1 MVGSIILTLALAFS
15 IISMIMYFLNY
26 RGYKNTLNY
35 GRIAYHGMAVLVISA
50 SVFLWYAILTH
61 QYQYNYIYSYSNN
74 SLRDLGIFQL
84 MSSFWGGQEGSFM
97 LWLLLTAI
105 VGIILQSYCS
115 KRGDLE
121 PRVMAV
127 FTLATSFLLVM
138 VSPWFKNPF
147 EYIWVTPVFVKIEHI
162 NSQFL
167 NADIYPFLQSFFF
180 TDQSTNQSFIQVS
193 SDLVSQLSQAGISV
207 NQFIIDGKGL
217 NPQLLNFWMQIH
229 PPILFAGFS
238 MATVPFAFAIA
249 ALMKNDYRDWVKQ
262 AFPWMLAGM
271 GVLGLG
277 IMLGGYWA
285 YEMLGWGGYWA
296 WDPVE
301 NSSLIP
307 WLVGVA
313 GIHTLLV
320 QKKTQAKGGIGKYAK
335 TNLMLCVLTYVFVLY
350 STFLTRSGV
359 LGDASVH
366 SFVDPG
372 MFVYLFLILFIGTF
386 ILLGFG
392 MIAFR
397 WKTLNEN
404 IKDDESLL
412 SRELGLFTAMIVLI
426 ASAIIVLVGTSAPI
440 FGKSVDTYFYN
451 EMHLPLAI
459 IIMFLNGI
467 SLLIKWQKSD
477 TNELIKKSTYAA
489 IGAVLFT
496 ILLVIFGEVRDI
508 MIIILSLTTAF
519 SLFVNVDIAI
529 KIVKGNFKMLGAYVA
544 HIGIA
549 LFILGVIGSAV
560 YSEEVTVDLVK
571 GKSVPAFGYEL
582 TFTGGYA
589 IENNTKFAFNV
600 EVKKGNSKYTIA
612 PIMYRSE
619 FNNSIVRE
627 PAILTLL
634 TKDIYFSPLGY
645 DEGGQTQSQHSHN
658 HISLEKGA
666 STEFEG
672 TKITFIK
679 FNMAAETMQLMSEGK
694 DFQMGAV
701 LEIEK
706 DGKKME
712 TELLRKKVGEQIEFT
727 SFKSEEMNLKIEL
740 ENLAA
745 GVIDI
750 ALSAL
755 DSSET
760 HTKTTQTETNEVLSV
775 TASIKPFVNLV
786 WAGVAIMVI
795 GFFIAMTRRLKES
808 RIIS

>member
-35 GRIAYHGMAVLVISA
+35 GRIAYHGMAVLVIAA

-84 MSSFWGGQEGSFM
+84 ASSFWGGQEGSFM
-97 LWLLLTAI
+97 LWLLLTSI
-105 VGIILQSYCS
+105 VGIMLQSYAS

-147 EYIWVTPVFVKIEHI
+147 EYIWVTPVFVKIEHL
-162 NSQFL
+162 NSQFFNL
-167 NADIYPFLQSFFF
+167 PFLQSFFF
-180 TDQSTNQSFIQVS
+180 TDQSTNQSFIQIN
-193 SDLVSQLSQAGISV
+193 SDLVSKLSQAGISV

-320 QKKTQAKGGIGKYAK
+320 QKKTQVKGGIGKYAK

-372 MFVYLFLILFIGTF
+372 MIIYLFLILFIGTF
-386 ILLGFG
+386 ALLGFG

-404 IKDDESLL
+404 IKDEESIL

-477 TNELIKKSTYAA
+477 LNELIKKSTYAA

-496 ILLVIFGEVRDI
+496 ILLVVFGGVQEI

-519 SLFVNVDIAI
+519 SLFVNLDIAI
-529 KIVKGNFKMLGAYVA
+529 KIVRGNFKMLGAYVA

-571 GKSVPAFGYEL
+571 GKPVTAFGYDL
-582 TFTGGYA
+582 TFTGGYP

-600 EVKKGNSKYTIA
+600 NVKKGNSEY
-612 PIMYRSE
+612 
-619 FNNSIVRE
+619 
-627 PAILTLL
+627 
-634 TKDIYFSPLGY
+634 
-645 DEGGQTQSQHSHN
+645 
-658 HISLEKGA
+658 
-666 STEFEG
+666 
-672 TKITFIK
+672 
-679 FNMAAETMQLMSEGK
+679 
-694 DFQMGAV
+694 
-701 LEIEK
+701 
-706 DGKKME
+706 
-712 TELLRKKVGEQIEFT
+712 
-727 SFKSEEMNLKIEL
+727 KS
-740 ENLAA
+740 
-745 GVIDI
+745 
-750 ALSAL
+750 
-755 DSSET
+755 SS
-760 HTKTTQTETNEVLSV
+760 NYV
-775 TASIKPFVNLV
+775 
-786 WAGVAIMVI
+786 
-795 GFFIAMTRRLKES
+795 
-808 RIIS
+808 

>member
-1 MVGSIILTLALAFS
+1 MIGSIILTIALAFS

-35 GRIAYHGMAVLVISA
+35 GRIAYHGMAVLVIAA

-61 QYQYNYIYSYSNN
+61 QYQYEYIYSYSDNA
-74 SLRDLGIFQL
+74 LRNLGIFHL
-84 MSSFWGGQEGSFM
+84 ASAFWGGQQGSFM
-97 LWLLLTAI
+97 LWLLLTTI
-105 VGIILQSYCS
+105 VGIILQSYAS

-127 FTLATSFLLVM
+127 FTLATTFLLVM

-147 EYIWVTPVFVKIEHI
+147 EYIWMTPTFIKVEHL
-162 NSQFL
+162 NSQFFSL
-167 NADIYPFLQSFFF
+167 PFIQQFYF
-180 TDQSTNQSFIQVS
+180 TDQSTNQAFIQINKEFVS
-193 SDLVSQLSQAGISV
+193 LLSQAGVSV

-229 PPILFAGFS
+229 PPILFTGFS

-249 ALMKNDYRDWVKQ
+249 ALMKNDYRSWVSQ

-271 GVLGLG
+271 GILGLG

-320 QKKTQAKGGIGKYAK
+320 QKRSQAKGGIGKYAK
-335 TNLMLCVLTYVFVLY
+335 TNLMLCVLTYVLVLY

-372 MFVYLFLILFIGTF
+372 MIVYLFLILFMGTF

-392 MIAFR
+392 MIIFR

-404 IKDDESLL
+404 IKDEESIL
-412 SRELGLFTAMIVLI
+412 SRELALFTAMIVLI

-440 FGKSVDTYFYN
+440 FGKSVDTFFYD

-467 SLLIKWQKSD
+467 SLLIKWQRSEL
-477 TNELIKKSTYAA
+477 NELIKKSLFAA
-489 IGAVLFT
+489 AASILFT
-496 ILLVIFGEVRDI
+496 ILLIVVGGVHEIMVIL
-508 MIIILSLTTAF
+508 LSLTTAF
-519 SLFVNVDIAI
+519 SLFVNLDIAI
-529 KIVKGNFKMLGAYVA
+529 KIVKGNMKMLGAYVA

-549 LFILGVIGSAV
+549 LFLLGVIGSAV
-560 YSEEVTVDLVK
+560 YSKEMNVDLVK
-571 GKSVPAFGYEL
+571 GKPVNAFGYEM
-582 TFTGGYA
+582 TFTEYYP
-589 IENNTKFAFNV
+589 IENNTKYAFNV
-600 EVKKGNSKYTIA
+600 NVKKGNSEYKVT
-612 PIMYRSE
+612 PVMYLSD
-619 FNNSIVRE
+619 FNNSLMRE

-634 TKDIYFSPLGY
+634 TKDIYLSPLGY
-645 DEGGQTQSQHSHN
+645 DDGRSNQSGGKTVTV
-658 HISLEKGA
+658 SLGSEINYEDAVIKYDDFIKPDMTAMMSGGDVQM
-666 STEFEG
+666 G
-672 TKITFIK
+672 TKLIIT
-679 FNMAAETMQLMSEGK
+679 
-694 DFQMGAV
+694 
-701 LEIEK
+701 K
-706 DGKKME
+706 DGKSYEVSPMINIRSGQFEYTPAEVKE
-712 TELLRKKVGEQIEFT
+712 A
-727 SFKSEEMNLKIEL
+727 NLKIEVRKIEQSNKDADL
-740 ENLAA
+740 IISKINGE
-745 GVIDI
+745 
-750 ALSAL
+750 
-755 DSSET
+755 SST
-760 HTKTTQTETNEVLSV
+760 ANQSSNEVLSV
-775 TASIKPFVNLV
+775 AASIKPFVSLV
-786 WAGVAIMVI
+786 WVGVMIMVF
-795 GFFIAMTRRLKES
+795 GFFISMTRRLKDS
-808 RIIS
+808 RIA

>member
-35 GRIAYHGMAVLVISA
+35 GRIAYHGMAVLVIAA

-74 SLRDLGIFQL
+74 DLRDLGIL
-84 MSSFWGGQEGSFM
+84 HLASSFWGGQEGSFM
-97 LWLLLTAI
+97 LWLLMTAI
-105 VGIILQSYCS
+105 VGIILQSYSS

-147 EYIWVTPVFVKIEHI
+147 EFIWVTPVFVKIEHI
-162 NSQFL
+162 NSQLL
-167 NADIYPFLQSFFF
+167 NLPFIQQFFF
-180 TDQSTNQSFIQVS
+180 TDQSSNQGFIQVS
-193 SDLVSQLSQAGISV
+193 SELAGLLSQAGVSM
-207 NQFIIDGKGL
+207 NDFIIDGRGL

-313 GIHTLLV
+313 AIHTLLV
-320 QKKTQAKGGIGKYAK
+320 QKKSQSQGGIGKYAK
-335 TNLMLCVLTYVFVLY
+335 TNLLLSVMTYVFVLY

-372 MFVYLFLILFIGTF
+372 MIVYLFLVLFIGTF
-386 ILLGFG
+386 TLLGIG
-392 MIAFR
+392 MIAYR
-397 WKTLNEN
+397 WKTLNAN
-404 IKDDESLL
+404 ITDDETIL
-412 SRELGLFTAMIVLI
+412 SRELALFTAMIVLI
-426 ASAIIVLVGTSAPI
+426 ASAIIVLAGTSAPL
-440 FGKSVDTYFYN
+440 FGTSVDTVFYN

-467 SLLIKWQKSD
+467 SLLIKWQRSD
-477 TNELIKKSTYAA
+477 ASELIKKSTYAA
-489 IGAVLFT
+489 SGAVLFT
-496 ILLVIFGEVRDI
+496 LILVIFGGVSEL
-508 MIIILSLTTAF
+508 MIIILSLTTSF
-519 SLFVNVDIAI
+519 SLFVNLDIAI
-529 KIVKGNFKMLGAYVA
+529 KIVKGNMKMLGAYVA
-544 HIGIA
+544 HTGIA
-549 LFILGVIGSAV
+549 LFILGVIGSGV

-571 GKSVPAFGYEL
+571 GKPASAFGYEL
-582 TFTGGYA
+582 TFTEIYP
-589 IENNTKFAFNV
+589 IENNTKYAFNV
-600 EVKKGNSKYTIA
+600 DVKKDNSVYTIS
-612 PIMYRSE
+612 PVMYRSD

-634 TKDIYFSPLGY
+634 TKDIYFAPLGY
-645 DEGGQTQSQHSHN
+645 DEGGQSQSQHSHN
-658 HISLEKGA
+658 HISLEKGG

-672 TKITFIK
+672 TKITFVK
-679 FNMAAETMQLMSEGK
+679 FNMAAETMQAMSEGK

-706 DGKKME
+706 DGKKLE
-712 TELLRKKVGEQIEFT
+712 TELLRKQIDGNVEFT
-727 SFKSEEMNLKIEL
+727 SFESEELNLRIQL

-745 GVIDI
+745 GKIDI
-750 ALSAL
+750 AVTPFDDA
-755 DSSET
+755 ET
-760 HTKTTQTETNEVLSV
+760 QNTTMQTSGSEVLSV
-775 TASIKPFVNLV
+775 SASIKPFINLV
-786 WAGVAIMVI
+786 WAGVLIMVV

>member
-15 IISMIMYFLNY
+15 IISMIMFFLNY

-35 GRIAYHGMAVLVISA
+35 GRIAYHGMAVLVIAA
-50 SVFLWYAILTH
+50 SVYLWYAILTH

-74 SLRDLGIFQL
+74 DLRNLGVFQL
-84 MSSFWGGQEGSFM
+84 ASSFWGGQEGSFM
-97 LWLLLTAI
+97 LWLLLTAV
-105 VGIILQSYCS
+105 VGIILQSYTS

-127 FTLATSFLLVM
+127 FTLATTFLLVM

-162 NSQFL
+162 NSQFFNL
-167 NADIYPFLQSFFF
+167 PFIQQFFF
-180 TDQSTNQSFIQVS
+180 SDQSTNQGFIQVS

-207 NQFIIDGKGL
+207 NQFIIDGRGL

-229 PPILFAGFS
+229 PPILFIGFA

-313 GIHTLLV
+313 AIHTLLV

-335 TNLMLCVLTYVFVLY
+335 TNLILSVLTYVFVLY

-372 MFVYLFLILFIGTF
+372 MIIYLFLLLFIGTF
-386 ILLGFG
+386 TLLGFG

-397 WKTLNEN
+397 WKALNEN
-404 IKDDESLL
+404 IKDDESIL

-440 FGKSVDTYFYN
+440 FGKAVDTYFYN

-477 TNELIKKSTYAA
+477 ANELIKKSTYAA
-489 IGAVLFT
+489 VGAVLFT
-496 ILLVIFGEVRDI
+496 ILLVIFGGVRDI

-519 SLFVNVDIAI
+519 SLFVNLDVAI

-571 GKSVPAFGYEL
+571 GKPVTAFGYDL
-582 TFTGGYA
+582 TFTGSYP

-600 EVKKGNSKYTIA
+600 NVKKGNSEYQIA
-612 PIMYRSE
+612 PVMYRSE

-634 TKDIYFSPLGY
+634 TRDIYFAPLGY
-645 DEGGQTQSQHSHN
+645 DEGGQSQSQSQHSHN

-672 TKITFIK
+672 TKITFVK
-679 FNMAAETMQLMSEGK
+679 FNMAAETMQAMSEGK

-706 DGKKME
+706 DGKKTE
-712 TELLRKKVGEQIEFT
+712 TELLRKQTDGKVEFT
-727 SFKSEEMNLKIEL
+727 SFESKEMNLKIEM
-740 ENLAA
+740 ENLSA
-745 GVIDI
+745 GIIDI

-755 DSSET
+755 DGSET
-760 HTKTTQTETNEVLSV
+760 QTTTTQTETNEVLSV
-775 TASIKPFVNLV
+775 SASIKPFVNLV

-808 RIIS
+808 KIIS

>member
-15 IISMIMYFLNY
+15 IISMIMFFLNY

-35 GRIAYHGMAVLVISA
+35 GRIAYHGMAVLVIAA
-50 SVFLWYAILTH
+50 SVYLWYAILTH

-74 SLRDLGIFQL
+74 DLRNLGIFQL
-84 MSSFWGGQEGSFM
+84 ASSFWGGQEGSFM
-97 LWLLLTAI
+97 LWLLLTAV
-105 VGIILQSYCS
+105 VGIILQSYTS

-127 FTLATSFLLVM
+127 FTLATTFLLVM

-162 NSQFL
+162 NSQFFNL
-167 NADIYPFLQSFFF
+167 PFIQQFFF
-180 TDQSTNQSFIQVS
+180 SDQSSNQGFIQVS

-207 NQFIIDGKGL
+207 NQFIIDGRGL

-229 PPILFAGFS
+229 PPILFIGFA

-307 WLVGVA
+307 WLIGVA
-313 GIHTLLV
+313 AIHTLLV
-320 QKKTQAKGGIGKYAK
+320 QKKTQAKGGIGKYVK
-335 TNLMLCVLTYVFVLY
+335 TNLMLSVLTYVFVLY

-372 MFVYLFLILFIGTF
+372 MIIYLFLLIFIGTF
-386 ILLGFG
+386 TLLGFG

-426 ASAIIVLVGTSAPI
+426 ASATIVLVGTSAPI

-477 TNELIKKSTYAA
+477 TNELIKKSTYSAV
-489 IGAVLFT
+489 GAVLFT
-496 ILLVIFGEVRDI
+496 ILLVIFGQVHDI

-519 SLFVNVDIAI
+519 SLFVNLDIAI

-571 GKSVPAFGYEL
+571 GKTETAFGYEM
-582 TFTGGYA
+582 TFTGIYPIA
-589 IENNTKFAFNV
+589 NNTKYAFNV
-600 EVKKGNSKYTIA
+600 DVKKGNSEYKIA
-612 PIMYRSE
+612 PVMYVSE

-634 TKDIYFSPLGY
+634 TRDIYFAPLGY
-645 DEGGQTQSQHSHN
+645 DEGGQSQSQNQHSHN

-672 TKITFIK
+672 TKITFVK
-679 FNMAAETMQLMSEGK
+679 FNMAAETMQAMSEGK

-706 DGKKME
+706 DGKKTE
-712 TELLRKKVGEQIEFT
+712 TELLRKQTDGKVEFT
-727 SFKSEEMNLKIEL
+727 SFESKEMNLKIEM
-740 ENLAA
+740 ENLSA

-755 DSSET
+755 DGSET
-760 HTKTTQTETNEVLSV
+760 QTTTTQTETNEVLSV
-775 TASIKPFVNLV
+775 SASIKPFVNLV
-786 WAGVAIMVI
+786 WVGVAIMVI

-808 RIIS
+808 KIIS

>member
-1 MVGSIILTLALAFS
+1 MVGSILLTLALAFS

-35 GRIAYHGMAVLVISA
+35 GRIAYHGMAVLVIAA

-84 MSSFWGGQEGSFM
+84 ASSFWGGQEGSFM
-97 LWLLLTAI
+97 LWLLLTSI
-105 VGIILQSYCS
+105 VGIILQSYAS

-147 EYIWVTPVFVKIEHI
+147 EYIWITPVFVKVEHL
-162 NSQFL
+162 NSQFFNL
-167 NADIYPFLQSFFF
+167 PFIQQFFF
-180 TDQSTNQSFIQVS
+180 TDQSTNQGFVQINSE
-193 SDLVSQLSQAGISV
+193 LVSKLSAAGVSV

-229 PPILFAGFS
+229 PPILFSGFS

-249 ALMKNDYRDWVKQ
+249 ALMKNDYSNWVRQ

-320 QKKTQAKGGIGKYAK
+320 QKRSQVHGGIGKYAK
-335 TNLMLCVLTYVFVLY
+335 TNLMLCVLTYVLVLY

-372 MFVYLFLILFIGTF
+372 MIVYLFLILFIGTF

-404 IKDDESLL
+404 IKDEESLL
-412 SRELGLFTAMIVLI
+412 SRELALFTAMIVLI

-440 FGKSVDTYFYN
+440 FGKSVDTFFYN

-477 TNELIKKSTYAA
+477 LNELIKKSTYAA
-489 IGAVLFT
+489 VGSILFT
-496 ILLVIFGEVRDI
+496 ILLVVVGGVQEI

-519 SLFVNVDIAI
+519 SLFVNLDIVI
-529 KIVKGNFKMLGAYVA
+529 KIVKGNLKMLGAYVA

-560 YSEEVTVDLVK
+560 YSEQVNIDLVK
-571 GKSVPAFGYEL
+571 GKPVTAFGYEM
-582 TFTGGYA
+582 TFTEYYP
-589 IENNTKFAFNV
+589 IENNTKYAFNV
-600 EVKKGNSKYTIA
+600 NVKRGNSEYKVT
-612 PIMYRSE
+612 PKMYLSE
-619 FNNSIVRE
+619 FNNSLVRE

-634 TKDIYFSPLGY
+634 TKDIYLSPLGY
-645 DEGGQTQSQHSHN
+645 DEGEQNQNQDSHN
-658 HISLEKGA
+658 HIKLEKGS

-672 TKITFIK
+672 TKVTFVR
-679 FNMAAETMQLMSEGK
+679 FNMAPETMQLMSEGK

-706 DGKKME
+706 NGKKTE
-712 TELLRKKVGEQIEFT
+712 TELLRKQTDGKVEFT
-727 SFKSEEMNLKIEL
+727 FFESKEMNLKIEL

-750 ALSAL
+750 AFSNL
-755 DSSET
+755 DGSESQGNSVQ
-760 HTKTTQTETNEVLSV
+760 KENNEILSV
-775 TASIKPFVNLV
+775 TASIKPFVSLV

-808 RIIS
+808 RVIS

>member
-1 MVGSIILTLALAFS
+1 MIGSVILTIALAFS
-15 IISMIMYFLNY
+15 IISMIMYYLNY

-35 GRIAYHGMAVLVISA
+35 GRIAYHAMAVLVIAA
-50 SVFLWYAILTH
+50 SIFLWYAILTH

-74 SLRDLGIFQL
+74 SLRNLGVFQL
-84 MSSFWGGQEGSFM
+84 ASSFWGGQEGSFM
-97 LWLLLTAI
+97 LWLLLTSI
-105 VGIILQSYCS
+105 VGIILQSYAS

-127 FTLATSFLLVM
+127 FTLATTFLLVM

-147 EYIWVTPVFVKIEHI
+147 EYIWMTPTFVKVEHL
-162 NSQFL
+162 NSQFFNL
-167 NADIYPFLQSFFF
+167 PFIQQFYF
-180 TDQSTNQSFIQVS
+180 TDQSSNQGFIQISKEFVA
-193 SDLVSQLSQAGISV
+193 QLSQAGVSL
-207 NQFIIDGKGL
+207 NQFIVDGKGL

-229 PPILFAGFS
+229 PPILFIGFS

-249 ALMKNDYRDWVKQ
+249 ALMKNDYKDWVSQ

-271 GVLGLG
+271 GILGLG

-320 QKKTQAKGGIGKYAK
+320 QKRSQVKGGIGKYAK
-335 TNLMLCVLTYVFVLY
+335 TNLMLAVLTYVLVLY

-372 MFVYLFLILFIGTF
+372 MIVYLFLILFMGTF
-386 ILLGFG
+386 TLLGFG
-392 MIAFR
+392 MILFR

-404 IKDDESLL
+404 IKDDESIL
-412 SRELGLFTAMIVLI
+412 SRELALFTAMIVLI

-440 FGKSVDTYFYN
+440 FGKAVDTFFYN

-467 SLLIKWQKSD
+467 SLLIKWQRSD
-477 TNELIKKSTYAA
+477 LNELIKKSLFAA
-489 IGAVLFT
+489 AASIMFT
-496 ILLVIFGEVRDI
+496 ILLIVIGGVHEI
-508 MIIILSLTTAF
+508 MIILLSLTTAF
-519 SLFVNVDIAI
+519 SLFVNIDIAV
-529 KIVKGNFKMLGAYVA
+529 KIVKGNMKMLGAYVA

-560 YSEEVTVDLVK
+560 YSEEINIDLIK
-571 GKSVPAFGYEL
+571 GKPVTALGYEM
-582 TFTGGYA
+582 TFTNYNT
-589 IENNTKFAFNV
+589 IENNTKYAFNV
-600 EVKKGNSKYTIA
+600 KVKKGNSEYNVA
-612 PIMYRSE
+612 PVMYMSD
-619 FNNSIVRE
+619 FNNSLVRE

-634 TKDIYFSPLGY
+634 TKDIYISPLGY
-645 DEGGQTQSQHSHN
+645 DEGGQSQDQHSHN
-658 HISLEKGA
+658 HISLEKGN
-666 STEFEG
+666 STEFG
-672 TKITFIK
+672 GAKITFVK
-679 FNMAAETMQLMSEGK
+679 FNMAPETMQLMQEGK

-701 LEIEK
+701 LKIEK
-706 DGKKME
+706 DGKKTQ
-712 TELLRKKVGEQIEFT
+712 TELLRKQTDGKVEFT
-727 SFKSEEMNLKIEL
+727 SFESKEMNLKIDL
-740 ENLAA
+740 EKLSA

-750 ALSAL
+750 AFSTL
-755 DSSET
+755 DGSESQGSSIPT
-760 HTKTTQTETNEVLSV
+760 VGNEVLSV
-775 TASIKPFVNLV
+775 AASTKPFVSLV
-786 WAGVAIMVI
+786 WVGVVIMVL
-795 GFFIAMTRRLKES
+795 GFFISMTRRLKDS

>member
-1 MVGSIILTLALAFS
+1 MIGSIILTLALAFS
-15 IISMIMYFLNY
+15 TISMIMFFLNY

-35 GRIAYHGMAVLVISA
+35 GRIAYHGMAVLVIAA
-50 SVFLWYAILTH
+50 SVYLWYAILTH

-74 SLRDLGIFQL
+74 DLRNLGVFQL
-84 MSSFWGGQEGSFM
+84 LSSFWGGQEGSFM
-97 LWLLLTAI
+97 LWLLLTVI
-105 VGIILQSYCS
+105 VGIILQSYTS

-127 FTLATSFLLVM
+127 FTLATTFLLVM

-162 NSQFL
+162 NSQLFNL
-167 NADIYPFLQSFFF
+167 PFIQQFFF
-180 TDQSTNQSFIQVS
+180 TDKSSNQGFIQVS
-193 SDLVSQLSQAGISV
+193 SELAGLLSQAGVSM
-207 NQFIIDGKGL
+207 NDFIIDGRGL

-229 PPILFAGFS
+229 PPILFTGFS

-372 MFVYLFLILFIGTF
+372 MIIYLFLLLFIGTF
-386 ILLGFG
+386 TLLGFG

-440 FGKSVDTYFYN
+440 FGKAVDTYFYN

-477 TNELIKKSTYAA
+477 TKELIKKSTYSAV
-489 IGAVLFT
+489 GAVLFT
-496 ILLVIFGEVRDI
+496 ILLVIFGGVREI
-508 MIIILSLTTAF
+508 MMIILSLTTAF
-519 SLFVNVDIAI
+519 SLFVNLDIAI

-560 YSEEVTVDLVK
+560 YSEEMTVDLVK
-571 GKSVPAFGYEL
+571 GKPVTAFGYDL
-582 TFTGGYA
+582 TFTGGYQ
-589 IENNTKFAFNV
+589 IENNTKFAFNID
-600 EVKKGNSKYTIA
+600 VKKGNSEYQIA
-612 PIMYRSE
+612 PVMYRSE

-634 TKDIYFSPLGY
+634 TKDIYFAPLGY
-645 DEGGQTQSQHSHN
+645 DEGGQSQSQHSHN
-658 HISLEKGA
+658 HISLNKGDTT
-666 STEFEG
+666 SFEG
-672 TKITFIK
+672 AKIKFIK
-679 FNMAAETMQLMSEGK
+679 FNMSAETMQLMSEEK

-706 DGKKME
+706 DGKKTE
-712 TELLRKKVGEQIEFT
+712 TELLRKQTDGQVEFT
-727 SFKSEEMNLKIEL
+727 SFESKEMNLKIEM
-740 ENLAA
+740 ENLSA

-755 DSSET
+755 DGSET
-760 HTKTTQTETNEVLSV
+760 QTTTTQTETNEILSV
-775 TASIKPFVNLV
+775 NASIKPFVNLV

-808 RIIS
+808 RIVS

>member
-1 MVGSIILTLALAFS
+1 
-15 IISMIMYFLNY
+15 MIMYFLNY

-35 GRIAYHGMAVLVISA
+35 GRIAYHGMAVLVIAA

-61 QYQYNYIYSYSNN
+61 QYQYEYVYSYSDNA
-74 SLRDLGIFQL
+74 LRNLGIFHL
-84 MSSFWGGQEGSFM
+84 ASAFWGGQQGSFM
-97 LWLLLTAI
+97 LWLLLTSI
-105 VGIILQSYCS
+105 VGIILQSYAS

-127 FTLATSFLLVM
+127 FTLATTFLLVM

-147 EYIWVTPVFVKIEHI
+147 EYIWMTPTFIKVEHL
-162 NSQFL
+162 NSQFFSL
-167 NADIYPFLQSFFF
+167 PFIQQFYF
-180 TDQSTNQSFIQVS
+180 TDQSSNQAFIQINKE
-193 SDLVSQLSQAGISV
+193 LVALLSQAGVSV

-229 PPILFAGFS
+229 PPILFSGFS

-249 ALMKNDYRDWVKQ
+249 ALMKNDYKDWVRQ

-320 QKKTQAKGGIGKYAK
+320 QKRTQVHGGIGKYAK
-335 TNLMLCVLTYVFVLY
+335 TNLMLCVLTYVLVLY

-372 MFVYLFLILFIGTF
+372 MIVYLFLLLFMGTF

-397 WKTLNEN
+397 WKALNEN
-404 IKDDESLL
+404 IKDEESIL
-412 SRELGLFTAMIVLI
+412 SRELALFTAMIALI

-440 FGKSVDTYFYN
+440 FGNAVDTFFYN
-451 EMHLPLAI
+451 EMHFPLVI

-477 TNELIKKSTYAA
+477 LNEFIKKATFSAV
-489 IGAVLFT
+489 GAVLFT
-496 ILLVIFGEVRDI
+496 VLLVVVGGVHEI
-508 MIIILSLTTAF
+508 MVILLSLTTSF
-519 SLFVNVDIAI
+519 SLLVNLDIVI
-529 KIVKGNFKMLGAYVA
+529 KIVRGNMKMLGAYVA

-549 LFILGVIGSAV
+549 LFLLGVIGSAV
-560 YSEEVTVDLVK
+560 YSEQINVELIK
-571 GKSVPAFGYEL
+571 GKPVTAFGYEM
-582 TFTGGYA
+582 TFTDYHP
-589 IENNTKFAFNV
+589 IEHNTKYAFNV
-600 EVKKGNSKYTIA
+600 NVKKGNSEYKVT
-612 PIMYRSE
+612 PVMYISD
-619 FNNSIVRE
+619 FNNSLMRE

-634 TKDIYFSPLGY
+634 TKDIYVSPLGY
-645 DEGGQTQSQHSHN
+645 NEGGSGQTGGQST
-658 HISLEKGA
+658 SLSLGSEVNYEGIKIKYD
-666 STEFEG
+666 EFIKPDMTAMMSGGDVEMG
-672 TKITFIK
+672 TKLIVT
-679 FNMAAETMQLMSEGK
+679 
-694 DFQMGAV
+694 
-701 LEIEK
+701 K
-706 DGKKME
+706 DGKNYEVSPLIKIKSGQFE
-712 TELLRKKVGEQIEFT
+712 YVPAEVKEANLRIEVR
-727 SFKSEEMNLKIEL
+727 KIEQSNKTADL
-740 ENLAA
+740 IISKINGESS
-745 GVIDI
+745 I
-750 ALSAL
+750 ANQS
-755 DSSET
+755 
-760 HTKTTQTETNEVLSV
+760 NEILSV
-775 TASIKPFVNLV
+775 TASIKPFVSLV
-786 WAGVAIMVI
+786 WVGVVIMVA
-795 GFFIAMTRRLKES
+795 GFFIAMTRRLKDS
-808 RIIS
+808 RIVS

>member
-1 MVGSIILTLALAFS
+1 MVGSILLTLALAFS

-35 GRIAYHGMAVLVISA
+35 GRIAYHGMAVLVIAA

-84 MSSFWGGQEGSFM
+84 ASSFWGGQEGSFM
-97 LWLLLTAI
+97 LWLLLTSI
-105 VGIILQSYCS
+105 VGIILQSYAS

-147 EYIWVTPVFVKIEHI
+147 EYIWITPVFVKVEHL
-162 NSQFL
+162 NSQFFNL
-167 NADIYPFLQSFFF
+167 PFIQQFFF
-180 TDQSTNQSFIQVS
+180 TDQSTNQGFVQINSE
-193 SDLVSQLSQAGISV
+193 LVSKLSAAGVSV

-229 PPILFAGFS
+229 PPILFSGFS

-249 ALMKNDYRDWVKQ
+249 ALMKNDYSNWVKQ

-320 QKKTQAKGGIGKYAK
+320 QKRSQVHGGIGKYAK
-335 TNLMLCVLTYVFVLY
+335 TNLMLCVLTYVLVLY

-372 MFVYLFLILFIGTF
+372 MIVYLFLILFIGTF

-404 IKDDESLL
+404 IKDEESLL
-412 SRELGLFTAMIVLI
+412 SRELALFTAMIVLI

-440 FGKSVDTYFYN
+440 FGKSVDTFFYN

-477 TNELIKKSTYAA
+477 LNELIKKSTYAA
-489 IGAVLFT
+489 VGSILFT
-496 ILLVIFGEVRDI
+496 ILLVVVGGVHEI
-508 MIIILSLTTAF
+508 MIILLSLTTAF
-519 SLFVNVDIAI
+519 SLFVNLDIVI
-529 KIVKGNFKMLGAYVA
+529 KIVKGNLKMLGAYVA

-560 YSEEVTVDLVK
+560 YSEQMNIDLVK
-571 GKSVPAFGYEL
+571 GKPVTAFGYEM
-582 TFTGGYA
+582 TFTEYYP
-589 IENNTKFAFNV
+589 IENNTKYAFNV
-600 EVKKGNSKYTIA
+600 NVKRGNSEYKVT
-612 PIMYRSE
+612 PKMYLSE
-619 FNNSIVRE
+619 FNNSLVRE

-634 TKDIYFSPLGY
+634 TKDIYLSPLGY
-645 DEGGQTQSQHSHN
+645 DEGEQNQNQDSHN
-658 HISLEKGA
+658 HIKLEKGS

-672 TKITFIK
+672 TKVTFVR
-679 FNMAAETMQLMSEGK
+679 FNMAPETMQLMSEGK

-706 DGKKME
+706 NGKKTE
-712 TELLRKKVGEQIEFT
+712 TELLRKQTDGKVEFT
-727 SFKSEEMNLKIEL
+727 FFESKEMNLKIEL

-750 ALSAL
+750 AFSNL
-755 DSSET
+755 DGSESQGNSVQ
-760 HTKTTQTETNEVLSV
+760 KENNEILSV
-775 TASIKPFVNLV
+775 TASIKPFVSLV

-808 RIIS
+808 RVIS

>member
-35 GRIAYHGMAVLVISA
+35 GRVAYHGMAVLVIAA
-50 SVFLWYAILTH
+50 SVYLWYAILTH

-74 SLRDLGIFQL
+74 DLRNLGVFQL
-84 MSSFWGGQEGSFM
+84 ASSFWGGQEGSFM

-105 VGIILQSYCS
+105 VGIILQSYTS

-162 NSQFL
+162 NSQFFNL
-167 NADIYPFLQSFFF
+167 PFIQQFFF
-180 TDQSTNQSFIQVS
+180 TDQSSNQGFIQVS
-193 SDLVSQLSQAGISV
+193 SELAGLLSQAGV
-207 NQFIIDGKGL
+207 AMNDFIIDGRGL

-229 PPILFAGFS
+229 PPILFIGFA

-372 MFVYLFLILFIGTF
+372 MIIYLFLLLFIGTF

-440 FGKSVDTYFYN
+440 FGKAVDTYFYN

-477 TNELIKKSTYAA
+477 TKELIKKSTYSAV
-489 IGAVLFT
+489 GAVLFT

-519 SLFVNVDIAI
+519 SLFVNLDIAI

-560 YSEEVTVDLVK
+560 YSEEMTVDLVK
-571 GKSVPAFGYEL
+571 GKPVTAFGYDL
-582 TFTGGYA
+582 TFTGGYP

-600 EVKKGNSKYTIA
+600 NVKKGTSEYQIA
-612 PIMYRSE
+612 PVMYRSE

-634 TKDIYFSPLGY
+634 TRDIYFAPLGY
-645 DEGGQTQSQHSHN
+645 DEGGQSQSQHSHN
-658 HISLEKGA
+658 HISLEKGG

-679 FNMAAETMQLMSEGK
+679 FNMAAETMQAMSEGK

-706 DGKKME
+706 DGKKTE
-712 TELLRKKVGEQIEFT
+712 TELLRKQVSGQVEFT
-727 SFKSEEMNLKIEL
+727 SFESKEMNLKIEL
-740 ENLAA
+740 ENLSA

-755 DSSET
+755 DGSET
-760 HTKTTQTETNEVLSV
+760 QTTTTQTETSEVLSV
-775 TASIKPFVNLV
+775 NASIKPFVNLV

-808 RIIS
+808 KIIS

>member
-35 GRIAYHGMAVLVISA
+35 GRIAYHGMAVLVIAA

-74 SLRDLGIFQL
+74 SLRDIGIFQL
-84 MSSFWGGQEGSFM
+84 ASSFWGGQEGSFM
-97 LWLLLTAI
+97 LWLLLTSI
-105 VGIILQSYCS
+105 VGIILQSYAS

-147 EYIWVTPVFVKIEHI
+147 EYIWITPVFVKIEHL
-162 NSQFL
+162 NSQFFNL
-167 NADIYPFLQSFFF
+167 PFLQSFFF
-180 TDQSTNQSFIQVS
+180 TDQSTNQSFIQIN
-193 SDLVSQLSQAGISV
+193 SDLVSKLSQAGISV

-229 PPILFAGFS
+229 PPILFSGFS

-249 ALMKNDYRDWVKQ
+249 ALMKNDYKDWVKQ

-320 QKKTQAKGGIGKYAK
+320 QKRSQAQGGIGKYAK
-335 TNLMLCVLTYVFVLY
+335 TNLMLCVLTYVLVLY

-372 MFVYLFLILFIGTF
+372 TIVYLFLILFMSTF
-386 ILLGFG
+386 LLLGIV
-392 MIAFR
+392 MIAYR

-404 IKDDESLL
+404 NKNDESLL
-412 SRELGLFTAMIVLI
+412 SRELALFTAMIVLI

-440 FGKSVDTYFYN
+440 FGQSVDTFFYN

-477 TNELIKKSTYAA
+477 LNELIKKSTFAA
-489 IGAVLFT
+489 VGAILFT
-496 ILLVIFGEVRDI
+496 ILLVVVGGVREI

-519 SLFVNVDIAI
+519 SLFVNIDIVI
-529 KIVKGNFKMLGAYVA
+529 KIVRGNFKMLGAYVA

-560 YSEEVTVDLVK
+560 YSEQMNVDLIK
-571 GKSVPAFGYEL
+571 GKPVTAFGYEM
-582 TFTGGYA
+582 TFTEYYP
-589 IENNTKFAFNV
+589 IENNTKYAFNV
-600 EVKKGNSKYTIA
+600 NVKKGSSEYKVT
-612 PIMYRSE
+612 PIMYMSE
-619 FNNSIVRE
+619 FNNSLVRE

-634 TKDIYFSPLGY
+634 TKDIYLSPLGY
-645 DEGGQTQSQHSHN
+645 DEGGRSQSENSHN
-658 HISLEKGA
+658 HISLKKGDTTSFA
-666 STEFEG
+666 G
-672 TKITFIK
+672 AKITFIQ
-679 FNMAAETMQLMSEGK
+679 FDMAAETIQLMKEGK

-706 DGKKME
+706 NGKKIQS
-712 TELLRKKVGEQIEFT
+712 ELLRKQTDGKVEFT
-727 SFKSEEMNLKIEL
+727 SFESKEMNLKIEL
-740 ENLAA
+740 ENLAS

-750 ALSAL
+750 AFSNL
-755 DSSET
+755 DGSENESST
-760 HTKTTQTETNEVLSV
+760 VQTVSKEVLSV
-775 TASIKPFVNLV
+775 TASIKPFVSFV
-786 WAGVAIMVI
+786 WAGVFIMVV

-808 RIIS
+808 RIVS